1 MRVILVTGI
10 SGSGKSVAL
19 NVLEDMGYYCVDN
32 LPVPYIQ
39 EVLGTLQHEG
49 YKRAGIS
56 VDARGGA
63 PIEEL
68 PNIVGAL
75 RRIGYDV
82 KVLFLNA
89 STSTLVQRFSETR
102 RRHPLSHRF
111 NPGFR
116 STEGEEGGAGKL
128 PTLGECIALERELMS
143 PVQDIAHSID
153 TSELKPAQLRIWIK
167 DFIQTDR
174 AGLTLLFE
182 SFAFKRGVPL
192 DADLVFDVRCLPNP
206 HYDPELRPLTGLDEP
221 VIAFLRQAAGVAEMI
236 DDIAGF
242 LQRWLP
248 AYIHDNRSYLT
259 VAVGC
264 TGGQHRSVHIVET
277 LAARF
282 RHIGPV
288 KEQVI
293 VRHRSLS

>member
-39 EVLGTLQHEG
+39 EVVGTLQHEG
-49 YKRAGIS
+49 YKRAAIS

-63 PIEEL
+63 AIADL
-68 PNIVGAL
+68 PRIVGAL

-89 STSTLVQRFSETR
+89 STTTLVQRFSETR

-116 STEGEEGGAGKL
+116 PQDGPEPSKRL
-128 PTLGECIALERELMS
+128 PTLGECIALERELLS
-143 PVQDIAHSID
+143 PAQEIAHAID
-153 TSELKPAQLRIWIK
+153 TSELKPAQLRNWVK
-167 DFIQTDR
+167 DFVQTDR

-182 SFAFKRGVPL
+182 SFAFKHGVPL

-221 VIAFLRQAAGVAEMI
+221 VVSFLKQAAGVSEMI
-236 DDIAGF
+236 EDIAAF
-242 LQRWLP
+242 LERWLP

-264 TGGQHRSVHIVET
+264 TGGQHRSVYIVEV
-277 LAARF
+277 LAERF
-282 RHIGPV
+282 RKKGPV

-293 VRHRSLS
+293 VRHRSLA